1 MKIIRNIRASE
12 KQDGISEYGNEA
24 HVLLNEREIDVDGT
38 IQYEYDKVVVA
49 NFQEYHNVYEIAE
62 FYFKEN
68 NKQELLDEILVTTIS
83 GKTFYADPISR
94 TDLSDAISIA
104 AETNQTSKEWKLKT
118 GWEIVTLEEMKEARE
133 LGLMRKGEIIAS

>member
-1 MKIIRNIRASE
+1 MKIIRNVRASE
-12 KQDGISEYGNEA
+12 KQTPISEYANEA
-24 HVLLNEREIDVDGT
+24 HVLLNEREVDVDGT
-38 IQYEYDKVVVA
+38 TQYEYDKVIVP
-49 NFQEYHNVYEIAE
+49 NFQEYSNVDDIAQ

-68 NKQELLDEILVTTIS
+68 NKQELLDEILVTTTS

-104 AETNQTSKEWKLKT
+104 TETSQTSKEWKLKT